1 MNTATQGDLQM
12 DQRIVDP
19 QARDRSLPGAP
30 STAPALES
38 TTKTT
43 ISADLKIAGDVT
55 SEGEVQLDG
64 DIKGSIQ
71 CATLVVGRNSEI
83 LGDAIADEVVVRGH
97 VHGSVYSKRVFLQ
110 STAVVEGDIHHRI
123 IVVEEGARFE
133 GTCRRVQDPVS
144 IAAAERGSKTGAS
157 A

>member
-1 MNTATQGDLQM
+1 M
-12 DQRIVDP
+12 DQRITDSP
-19 QARDRSLPGAP
+19 TNERPPTGFSSAAP
-30 STAPALES
+30 SLES
-38 TTKTT
+38 ATRTT

-83 LGDAIADEVVVRGH
+83 LGDAIAQEVVVRGR

-110 STAVVEGDIHHRI
+110 STAVVDGDIHHSI
-123 IVVEEGARFE
+123 LVVEQGAQFE
-133 GTCRRVQDPVS
+133 GTCHRVSDPITV
-144 IAAAERGSKTGAS
+144 AAAERSGRAS

>member
-1 MNTATQGDLQM
+1 M
-12 DQRIVDP
+12 DQRILDP
-19 QARDRSLPGAP
+19 HRSLPGASAP
-30 STAPALES
+30 STAPSLES

-97 VHGSVYSKRVFLQ
+97 VHGSVYSNRVFLQ

-123 IVVEEGARFE
+123 IIVEEGARFE
-133 GTCRRVQDPVS
+133 GTCRRVQDPAS
-144 IAAAERGSKTGAS
+144 IAAAERGSKAASSAAS

>member
-12 DQRIVDP
+12 DQRISDP
-19 QARDRSLPGAP
+19 QARPLSGAP
-30 STAPALES
+30 STAPSLES

-133 GTCRRVQDPVS
+133 GTCRRVPDPVS